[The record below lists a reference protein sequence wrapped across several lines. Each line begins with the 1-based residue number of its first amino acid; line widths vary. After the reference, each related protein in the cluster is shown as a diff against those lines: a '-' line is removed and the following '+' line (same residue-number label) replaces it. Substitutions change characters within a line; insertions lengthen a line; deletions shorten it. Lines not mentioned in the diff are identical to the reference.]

1 MPRKCFFQKIGLRK
15 ALTVA
20 EEQQKVL
27 TEELEK
33 TMDIL
38 VTTARKIEHLI
49 NGDNG
54 HGSSKK

>member
-1 MPRKCFFQKIGLRK
+1 MPRKCFFQKLGLRK
-15 ALTVA
+15 ALT
-20 EEQQKVL
+20 ESEKQQKVL

-54 HGSSKK
+54 PGTSKK